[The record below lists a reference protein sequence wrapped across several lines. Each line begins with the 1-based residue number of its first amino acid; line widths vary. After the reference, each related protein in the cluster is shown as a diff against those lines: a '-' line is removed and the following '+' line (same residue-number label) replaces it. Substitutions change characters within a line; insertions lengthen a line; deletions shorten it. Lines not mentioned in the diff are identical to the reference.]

1 VGWVARV
8 AVLELSW
15 AKRADETSDK
25 KTTKIG
31 DEIFRILKAILH
43 APGFEISINA
53 GFVFTERKTA
63 VFLRTQRQKATTKSK
78 SS

>member
-1 VGWVARV
+1 MRV

-15 AKRADETSDK
+15 AKRADETIDK

-43 APGFEISINA
+43 ASGFETSLNA
-53 GFVFTERKTA
+53 RFVLIERKTA
-63 VFLRTQRQKATTKSK
+63 VFLRTQRQ
-78 SS
+78 SSEFQTRN